1 MAEKRIGRQTP
12 TQSFTLPYKETLANE
27 AIDLYEMSG
36 NAMYE
41 WQKNILNDLM
51 SVNEMSEWVHIQ
63 YGYSVPRQNGK
74 NEIVFYD
81 LDEQRVAEVENS
93 EDPRMKEI
101 ADKIRSGSPTSLE
114 WGTPGDG
121 NPEHASYYYKE
132 IKKYDES
139 TAVFDRAFFGIT
151 DTGWVNLDLDI
162 VSQKTYKIRGILS
175 YNSDS
180 LETSFFLRGLKH
192 VWDTDGCKT
201 ELDFIR

>member
-1 MAEKRIGRQTP
+1 MVKSEMTNTKIKSKLVINKVDTNNNPLAGVVIGI
-12 TQSFTLPYKETLANE
+12 Y
-27 AIDLYEMSG
+27 D
-36 NAMYE
+36 
-41 WQKNILNDLM
+41 LNDNLLG
-51 SVNEMSEWVHIQ
+51 EYTTDE
-63 YGYSVPRQNGK
+63 NG
-74 NEIVFYD
+74 II
-81 LDEQRVAEVENS
+81 EVE
-93 EDPRMKEI
+93 
-101 ADKIRSGSPTSLE
+101 LE
-114 WGTPGDG
+114 YG
-121 NPEHASYYYKE
+121 SYYYKE

-151 DTGWVNLDLDI
+151 VTGWVNLDLDI